1 MSRRSDKSR
10 PERGPGRSGSGARR
24 SSARGWSPG
33 SSILDPDAADATAA
47 GRRFTYRSAVIL
59 GAVLLVAAGLL
70 KPIGTGL
77 SQMQQ
82 VAALEA
88 DIESTQG
95 EVEHLRAERE
105 KLDDPA
111 HIERLARERM
121 GYVRE
126 GENAY
131 IVVGGGADGNASST
145 SQAGA
150 SSEARAR
157 PWYIELVDS
166 LRAVG
171 YAYEEDR

>member
-10 PERGPGRSGSGARR
+10 PDRGPGRRGTGARR
-24 SSARGWSPG
+24 AGSGWRPG
-33 SSILDPDAADATAA
+33 SSITDPDAADETAA
-47 GRRFTYRSAVIL
+47 GRRLTYRSAVIL
-59 GAVLLVAAGLL
+59 GALVIVGAGLL

-82 VAALEA
+82 IAALEA
-88 DIESTQG
+88 DIEATQG
-95 EVEHLRAERE
+95 EVEQLREERA
-105 KLDDPA
+105 KLDDPE

-131 IVVGGGADGNASST
+131 IVVGGPEADEANVTSS
-145 SQAGA
+145 AGA
-150 SSEARAR
+150 SRTTRAR
-157 PWYIELVDS
+157 PWYIELADS

-171 YAYEEDR
+171 YAYEEER